1 VSRVARAQDGYIT
14 SLIRARAHTRHANGE
29 RPAMTDRPT
38 TALLVMDM
46 QNGIVERFGDA
57 VLEPAA
63 RAIAAAR
70 GGGVTVVYVRV
81 AFRAGQPEVSPRN
94 RTFAALRDA
103 GALGQDDAAT
113 AIHPALAPQAGDVVV
128 VKRRVS
134 AFAGSDLDV
143 VLRAG
148 GIDTLALCG
157 IATSGVVLSTLRQ
170 AADLDYR
177 LTVLRDAC
185 ADADDEVHRVLL
197 DKLFPRQAEVVDV
210 AAWAASL
217 APAPAAH

>member
-14 SLIRARAHTRHANGE
+14 SLIRARRHPNGGAPTVTG
-29 RPAMTDRPT
+29 RPA

-70 GGGVTVVYVRV
+70 GAGLPVIYVRV
-81 AFRAGQPEVSPRN
+81 AFRAGYPEVSPRN
-94 RTFAALRDA
+94 PTFAALRDA
-103 GALGQDDAAT
+103 GTMGQDDEAT
-113 AIHPALAPQAGDVVV
+113 AIHRALAPQARDVVV

-148 GIDTLALCG
+148 GIEALVLCG

-170 AADLDYR
+170 AADLDYG

-185 ADADDEVHRVLL
+185 ADRDDEVHRVLL
-197 DKLFPRQAEVVDV
+197 DKVFPRQAEVVAV
-210 AAWAASL
+210 AAWAKAL
-217 APAPAAH
+217 APASVAR